1 MNSWIHFLQVPRR
14 RMGDVA
20 PMMAAEWVSTL
31 VDLGIV
37 PMLKQRG
44 YVLSVTPDRLKHCL
58 LISFFKHQIHYYSS
72 TISNYL
78 CPCAKSQLY
87 FDDDY
92 EFFVSRQCPPA
103 VWRRLRTIFEI
114 EWFADGEAYADLIW
128 IDLPNIVF
136 SHIDVDASPATN
148 ALIDLLRNLD
158 EEDVEEPSDA
168 HLNE

>member
-1 MNSWIHFLQVPRR
+1 
-14 RMGDVA
+14 MGYDVA

-44 YVLSVTPDRLKHCL
+44 YVLSVSPDRLKHCL

-72 TISNYL
+72 TISSYL

-158 EEDVEEPSDA
+158 EEDVEEQSDA

>member
-1 MNSWIHFLQVPRR
+1 
-14 RMGDVA
+14 MGDVA

-44 YVLSVTPDRLKHCL
+44 YVLSVTPDGLKHCL

-103 VWRRLRTIFEI
+103 VWRRMRTIFEI

>member
-1 MNSWIHFLQVPRR
+1 
-14 RMGDVA
+14 MGDVA

-44 YVLSVTPDRLKHCL
+44 YILSVTPDRLKHCL

-72 TISNYL
+72 TISSYL